1 MTEYSFAYRLFH
13 HLQTVHQHRKI
24 VRQCCFKCGLY
35 RQGLT
40 HDLSKYSLSEL
51 VPSIRYFQGT
61 RSPYSKE
68 KELYG
73 YSQGW
78 LHHKGRNRHH
88 WEYWYDMMNRVY
100 APVKMPEKYVAESVC
115 DRVAACRTYQ
125 KDAYTCRSA
134 LEYYES
140 KSDAAFMH
148 PETAALME
156 KFLKMIAEDGEDA
169 AFRNIKDYLKQLQ

>member
-1 MTEYSFAYRLFH
+1 MTDYSFGYRLFH
-13 HLQTVHQHRKI
+13 HLSTVHQHRKI

-35 RQGLT
+35 YQGLT

-51 VPSIRYFQGT
+51 KPSIRYFQGD

-78 LHHKGRNRHH
+78 LHHKGRNKHH
-88 WEYWYDMMNRVY
+88 WEYWYDMMNKAY
-100 APVKMPEKYVAESVC
+100 SPVNMPEKYVAESVC

-125 KDAYTCRSA
+125 KEEYTCRSA
-134 LEYYES
+134 LEYFES
-140 KSDAAFMH
+140 KNDGKHMH

-156 KFLKMIAEDGEDA
+156 RFLRMIAEDGEDA
-169 AFRNIKDYLKQLQ
+169 AFHEIREYLKQSK